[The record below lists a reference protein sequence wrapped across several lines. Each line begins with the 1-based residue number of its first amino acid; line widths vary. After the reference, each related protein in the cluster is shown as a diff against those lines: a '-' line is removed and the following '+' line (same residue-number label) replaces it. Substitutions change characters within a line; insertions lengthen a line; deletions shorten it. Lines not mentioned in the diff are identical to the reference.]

1 LILFKLLA
9 GRPRDL
15 LDIKDILFMQGQL
28 DEAYMRRWAMPL
40 GVAGQL
46 ERRRR
51 VAHLA
56 QPPLVIATRHS
67 TGFGRALVAAT
78 SVSSPSS
85 RNRSR
90 SGRF

>member
-46 ERRRR
+46 E
-51 VAHLA
+51 LA
-56 QPPLVIATRHS
+56 LAER
-67 TGFGRALVAAT
+67 
-78 SVSSPSS
+78 
-85 RNRSR
+85 
-90 SGRF
+90 